1 MISITISIFLL
12 CFACIA
18 YPKDP
23 APVRRKA
30 IKVLTIIDVLLTA
43 AYLWLFLSTALKVF
57 SDSGS
62 GNGFYSGDVTLM
74 LILLLPIALALPAI
88 LFGIKVLLDKSL
100 IAKGMANEAEE
111 ENLKNTAVKFCVK
124 CHTSSPLQATECKHC
139 KGTEFT
145 FEAPNEVSVI
155 PQQIRNNTPSDDEAE
170 N

>member
-23 APVRRKA
+23 APVRRTA
-30 IKVLTIIDVLLTA
+30 IKVLTTIDILLTSV
-43 AYLWLFLSTALKVF
+43 YLYYFITIATNVFKGSQNGAGFNSGEVFLMIL
-57 SDSGS
+57 
-62 GNGFYSGDVTLM
+62 
-74 LILLLPIALALPAI
+74 LLLPISLALPAI
-88 LFGIKVLLDKSL
+88 LFGVKTLLDKSL

-145 FEAPNEVSVI
+145 FEAPNEVSII
-155 PQQIRNNTPSDDEAE
+155 PQQIRNNTPSDDEKK
-170 N
+170 